1 MNWVAADLPARFRR
15 GHSRRELFATEGL
28 LTGREA
34 RLAGPRSQEWP
45 EGDS

>member
-15 GHSRRELFATEGL
+15 GHSCRELFANDGL
-28 LTGREA
+28 LTGWEA
-34 RLAGPRSQEWP
+34 RLTDPSFEEWL